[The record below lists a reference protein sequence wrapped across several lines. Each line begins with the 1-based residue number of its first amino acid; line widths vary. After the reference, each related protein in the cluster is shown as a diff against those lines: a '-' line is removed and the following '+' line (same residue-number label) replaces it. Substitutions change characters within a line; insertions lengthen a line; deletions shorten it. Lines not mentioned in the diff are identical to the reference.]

1 MSDVHSSQVGHL
13 AQRAI
18 TVFET
23 DRTAAGRHLGDAQT
37 ALGIGSVEPCNNP
50 QATRNGPRRGG
61 LANWQ
66 AERVLAYI
74 EANLGSKIAIR
85 ALAELVDLSTSHFA
99 RGFKRSVGFSPMG
112 YISTRRVERAKL
124 MMTSTQWCLADVA
137 LACGFTDQPHLTRKF
152 RRLVGTTPGVWRR
165 L

>member
-13 AQRAI
+13 AQHAI

-23 DRTAAGRHLGDAQT
+23 DRTAAGRYVGDAT
-37 ALGIGSVEPCNNP
+37 KPLGTGSVEPCNNSL
-50 QATRNGPRRGG
+50 ATGNGLRRGG

-66 AERVLAYI
+66 AKRVLAYV
-74 EANLGSKIAIR
+74 EANLGSKIAVR
-85 ALAELVDLSTSHFA
+85 ALAELVDLSKSHFA
-99 RGFKRSVGFSPMG
+99 REFKRSVGFSPMA
-112 YISTRRVERAKL
+112 YVSTRRVERAKL
-124 MMTSTQWCLADVA
+124 MMTSTQECLADVA
-137 LACGFTDQPHLTRKF
+137 LACGFTDQPHLTRYF